1 MYKNINNFKM
11 KVNQPEMTVFKC
23 KTKLLN
29 LRMMK
34 ISFYLQIGTK
44 KYRIKKIK
52 NIFQIVYFQKN

>member
-1 MYKNINNFKM
+1 M